1 MKRSFEVAVSL
12 EIHYVFG
19 ALLIFHTLGNA
30 MQRHFV
36 QELEMLKTNIIKMG
50 SLAEQAIAEAIR
62 ALLERRKDVAHQVL
76 AQDQQINSFEI
87 TIDDQVVDLLA
98 LQQPVA
104 TDLRF
109 ILAASKIN
117 NDLERIGDHAVNIAE
132 SAIQFTDLPEVEP
145 VVDIP
150 QMAQITKGMLRDAID
165 GFIHTNATICRAVLR
180 NDDIIDDLNKKV
192 VRELVACMRQ
202 SPGTI
207 EQSLELIR
215 VSRNLERV
223 ADLATNIAE
232 EVIFMAEARVVK
244 HHLGEQSTGS

>member
-1 MKRSFEVAVSL
+1 
-12 EIHYVFG
+12 
-19 ALLIFHTLGNA
+19 

-36 QELEMLKTNIIKMG
+36 QELEALKTNLIKMG
-50 SLAEQAIAEAIR
+50 SFAEQAIADSIR
-62 ALLERRKDVAHQVL
+62 ALLERRKDLAQQVVS
-76 AQDQQINSFEI
+76 QDQQINSYEI
-87 TIDDQVVDLLA
+87 LIDDAVVDLLA

-132 SAIQFTDLPEVEP
+132 SALLCIELSPMKPLVE
-145 VVDIP
+145 IT

-165 GFIHTNATICRAVLR
+165 GFIHSNATICKAVLQ

-192 VRELVACMRQ
+192 VHDLVEIMRQ
-202 SPGTI
+202 KPEKI
-207 EQSLELIR
+207 EQALEFIR

-232 EVIFMAEARVVK
+232 EVIFVAEAKVVK
-244 HHLGEQSTGS
+244 HHLGDRAAEGQ

>member
-1 MKRSFEVAVSL
+1 
-12 EIHYVFG
+12 
-19 ALLIFHTLGNA
+19 

-36 QELEMLKTNIIKMG
+36 QELEELKTNLIKMG
-50 SLAEQAIAEAIR
+50 SFAERAIQDSILS
-62 ALLERRKDVAHQVL
+62 LLEGRADIARQVMAH
-76 AQDQQINSFEI
+76 DQQINSFEI
-87 TIDDQVVDLLA
+87 MIDDEVVDLLA

-132 SAIQFTDLPEVEP
+132 SALQCSELPP
-145 VVDIP
+145 MKPMVDIT

-165 GFIHTNATICRAVLR
+165 GFIHNNSTVCKAVLR

-192 VRELVACMRQ
+192 VHDLVDVMRQ
-202 SPGTI
+202 NPAEI
-207 EQSLELIR
+207 EHALEIIR

-244 HHLGEQSTGS
+244 HHLEDKAAQNR